1 MQKIKLELDLDD
13 VNIILQILGQAPTSS
28 NVWPLMQRI
37 QQQAREALQQQN
49 TNNQP
54 ETTP

>member
-13 VNIILQILGQAPTSS
+13 VNIILQILGQTPTSS

-37 QQQAREALQQQN
+37 QEQAISQIKSEN
-49 TNNQP
+49 G
-54 ETTP
+54 